1 MSLPDS
7 PNPTDAE
14 LEVLKCF
21 WRDGDLSARE
31 VHDRVAARLDW
42 TPSTTRT
49 VLERMRAKTLVSRRD
64 VHGVAVYSQTRPKVE
79 VLGGLMRRFSAL
91 LDMDGSLP
99 AAAFTGSQLLDDAD
113 LAALEAMLAAPSSK
127 TEADDGRG

>member
-1 MSLPDS
+1 VSS
-7 PNPTDAE
+7 PQAPTPTDAE

-31 VHDRVAARLDW
+31 VHDRLTTHLEW

-49 VLERMRAKTLVSRRD
+49 VLERMRTKGLLSRRD

-79 VLGGLMRRFSAL
+79 VLSGLMRRFSAL
-91 LDMDGSLP
+91 LDMDEALP
-99 AAAFTGSQLLDDAD
+99 AAAFTGSQLLSGAD
-113 LAALEAMLAAPSSK
+113 IAEIEALLNGPPK
-127 TEADDGRG
+127 PEADDGVA